1 METALLKLV
10 NDLLCSADEGKVS
23 VLALLDL
30 SSAFDTID
38 HEVLLKRLHDTYGI
52 EGTVLNWFHSYLS
65 ERTKSVS
72 FCGCASR
79 AHQLLYGVPQGSVL
93 GPVLFTLYTQP
104 LASVIWCHDVLYHFY
119 ADDTELHSSCPPAQL
134 NVMCYRLSFCMDDI
148 KGWTIKNK
156 LKLNEDKT
164 EAMVLGNLSVLSGI
178 SRDSIV
184 FAGCLIPFPS
194 QVKSLGVTLD
204 SALSMKQRI
213 NTVCRACYF
222 HIRYLKLESF

>member
-1 METALLKLV
+1 MLAPLSRHLVGNGLLEPLQSGYRSNHSMETALLKLV

-65 ERTKSVS
+65 ERTQSVS
-72 FCGCASR
+72 FCGRASR

-93 GPVLFTLYTQP
+93 GPVLFTLYRQP
-104 LASVIWCHDVLYHFY
+104 LASVIRCHDILHHFY

-134 NVMCYRLSFCMDDI
+134 DDMCDRLSFFY
-148 KGWTIKNK
+148 G
-156 LKLNEDKT
+156 
-164 EAMVLGNLSVLSGI
+164 
-178 SRDSIV
+178 
-184 FAGCLIPFPS
+184 
-194 QVKSLGVTLD
+194 
-204 SALSMKQRI
+204 
-213 NTVCRACYF
+213 
-222 HIRYLKLESF
+222 

>member
-1 METALLKLV
+1 MEVRETILKCTPKSSEADPLPISLLREMIDEIVPLPAKLFHASLSSGVVPSAFKGAKVRPLLKKAGLDSNVFKNYRPVSNLPFLSKIFEKIVLARLSRHLVGNGLLEPLQSGYRSNHSTETALLKLV

-93 GPVLFTLYTQP
+93 GPVLF
-104 LASVIWCHDVLYHFY
+104 C
-119 ADDTELHSSCPPAQL
+119 
-134 NVMCYRLSFCMDDI
+134 
-148 KGWTIKNK
+148 
-156 LKLNEDKT
+156 
-164 EAMVLGNLSVLSGI
+164 
-178 SRDSIV
+178 
-184 FAGCLIPFPS
+184 
-194 QVKSLGVTLD
+194 
-204 SALSMKQRI
+204 
-213 NTVCRACYF
+213 
-222 HIRYLKLESF
+222 